1 MVTFQ
6 VYELEKIFLDIHQFQ
21 KIFDSISIT
30 FYVFMFEWQY
40 LIKKRRKRKEMNTI
54 KRIIVSSLVAL
65 GFFCI

>member
-30 FYVFMFEWQY
+30 FYVFMFE
-40 LIKKRRKRKEMNTI
+40 LAVFNKKKEKKKRNEYD
-54 KRIIVSSLVAL
+54 
-65 GFFCI
+65 